1 MKLEKE
7 TKIIVHDKRYGKFF
21 AIANSDIDTD
31 IDGPFDVI
39 LDQDHLHQFSKG
51 DKVPIRYG
59 MSFITIR

>member
-39 LDQDHLHQFSKG
+39 LDQDHLHQFS
-51 DKVPIRYG
+51 
-59 MSFITIR
+59 